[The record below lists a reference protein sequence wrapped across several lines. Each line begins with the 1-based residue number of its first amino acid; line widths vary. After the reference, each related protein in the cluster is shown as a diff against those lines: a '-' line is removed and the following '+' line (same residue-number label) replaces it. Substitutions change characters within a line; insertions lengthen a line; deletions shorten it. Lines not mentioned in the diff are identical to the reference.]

1 MAAFESIRQDLI
13 NSSNLKFEIS
23 QTEQSY
29 LNLNKKIELENV
41 TFTYPNKDKPTLKQL
56 NMVIPVNSII
66 GLVGPSGSGKSTL
79 IDIILGLIKPE
90 QGLIKN

>member
-1 MAAFESIRQDLI
+1 MAAFESIRQQDLI

-41 TFTYPNKDKPTLKQL
+41 TFTYPNKDKLH
-56 NMVIPVNSII
+56 
-66 GLVGPSGSGKSTL
+66 
-79 IDIILGLIKPE
+79 
-90 QGLIKN
+90 